1 MPVFIPA
8 QCIQPW
14 LHACVPFDTSMQS
27 IVDQVLVPSLDVA
40 IEAISVIVLFKA
52 KATP

>member
-14 LHACVPFDTSMQS
+14 LHACVPFDTSVQS
-27 IVDQVLVPSLDVA
+27 IVDQVLVPSLDV
-40 IEAISVIVLFKA
+40 EAISVIVLFKA